1 MPTLRQQIQSKVD
14 TLGVGYV
21 TPIHTYSPDKL
32 QTIVA
37 RVIWNDPRIYKPI
50 FCLKELGI
58 EKSLKSVVLEV
69 RDSIARMYYILDS
82 SCFFIDFQ
90 CDYQTLEVTKEL
102 PNEVI
107 HYLRILCS
115 KKGKLEVI
123 VREDTLY
130 LLFEDTFPSKMS
142 TKERK
147 EKEVDKYV
155 LSIPLKE
162 VDELDTAVVVL
173 INDIT
178 ELKDTH
184 PIVGKNL
191 NLPIDLS
198 TITINKEPIEYWGS
212 SVSTKDGDFTIVDTS
227 GINST
232 LVICPMEKQM
242 LYDGTMTMEEVEE
255 LTIKELLEDK
265 IMPAAE
271 KASKLK
277 IKRAVE
283 KLKKEAALKAGWI
296 PEKDGDLFDL
306 DPDYSSNY
314 EEDME
319 DLNYAAGLVD
329 SFMTDDGLFQ
339 ENDEYLELLND
350 IMEEVDE

>member
-1 MPTLRQQIQSKVD
+1 MPTLQQQIESKVD
-14 TLGVGYV
+14 SLGVGYI
-21 TPIHTYSPDKL
+21 TPVHTYSPDKL

-58 EKSLKSVVLEV
+58 DKSLKSVVLEV
-69 RDSIARMYYILDS
+69 RDSIARIYYILDS

-102 PNEVI
+102 PTEVI
-107 HYLRILCS
+107 YYLRILCS

-123 VREDTLY
+123 IREGTLY
-130 LLFEDTFPSKMS
+130 LLFEDTFPSKMPA
-142 TKERK
+142 KERK

-162 VDELDTAVVVL
+162 VDELDAAVIEFVKEVVQVDETSS
-173 INDIT
+173 ISYENFDS
-178 ELKDTH
+178 
-184 PIVGKNL
+184 
-191 NLPIDLS
+191 PIDLS
-198 TITINKEPIEYWGS
+198 TITINKEPIEYWRS
-212 SVSTKDGDFTIVDTS
+212 IVSTAIGDFTIVDTS

-232 LVICPMEKQM
+232 LVICPVEKS
-242 LYDGTMTMEEVEE
+242 LYQGTMTMEEVEE
-255 LTIKELLEDK
+255 LNIEDLEADRL
-265 IMPAAE
+265 IPDDV
-271 KASKLK
+271 KASKLR

-283 KLKKEAALKAGWI
+283 DIEGL
-296 PEKDGDLFDL
+296 
-306 DPDYSSNY
+306 DYSHNY

-319 DLNYAAGLVD
+319 DLDNAAGLVD
-329 SFMTDDGLFQ
+329 SFMTDDELFQ
-339 ENDEYLELLND
+339 ENDEYLQMMGG